1 MKLDLDSIDLT
12 SLTKADL
19 GAVLF
24 EQLGV
29 NKREAGDLV
38 DAFFEIITDR
48 LAAGEEVKLADF
60 AGFQVRKKAPRPGRN
75 PRTGEEVQIAGRRVV
90 TFQSGPKLK
99 ARLKNGTQP
108 APD

>member
-1 MKLDLDSIDLT
+1 MDGTALTLNPMELARDNIDPT

-19 GAVLF
+19 GAMLF
-24 EQLGV
+24 DQLGL

-38 DAFFEIITDR
+38 DAFFEIIMER

-75 PRTGEEVQIAGRRVV
+75 PRTDHIEYHNPV
-90 TFQSGPKLK
+90 FLQSLLPVRNL
-99 ARLKNGTQP
+99 LY
-108 APD
+108 